1 EALVIPTRAAE
12 VILRQP
18 AGHAAERGAAST
30 GQRVASRAPERID
43 RASQDL
49 RHAMST
55 HVGIVR
61 DRGGMHCALRTI
73 AHCERVMAPLWV
85 RKRMSMDLFTLRDL
99 TAVARAIT
107 EAALAEPVSVGA
119 HFRVDP

>member
-1 EALVIPTRAAE
+1 TDDRGRTAMEGLFALGECAGSGLHGADRLASNSLLEALVIATRAAE

-73 AHCERVMAPLWV
+73 AH
-85 RKRMSMDLFTLRDL
+85 
-99 TAVARAIT
+99 
-107 EAALAEPVSVGA
+107 
-119 HFRVDP
+119 